1 MTGIYNRMQ
10 QHNLC
15 VELEALE
22 RVARIDDYKESFRL
36 AAERLSKVNLHRLA
50 KLAGADI
57 GLTGGEILI
66 RLTFLGT
73 PYQVTVA
80 NGVEVE
86 RTGSDGDVSL
96 PEKILICHYLLNAS
110 SEAQTGELITFRQI
124 PDGHF
129 YFDAFQR
136 RARDPFLATFGHDPE
151 LFRSCASV
159 LGGRPVETGD
169 VGMVFQVLPRIEV
182 QLVLWQGDDEFPPE
196 GSVLF
201 DASIQ
206 HRLPTEDIAVLSGM
220 LVYKLMGIA
229 RTQQASTRNT

>member
-1 MTGIYNRMQ
+1 MQ
-10 QHNLC
+10 QYNPC
-15 VELEALE
+15 VEREAVE

-36 AAERLSKVNLHRLA
+36 ASEQLSKANLHRLA

-57 GLTGGEILI
+57 ELTGEKILI
-66 RLTFLGT
+66 RLSFLGMQ
-73 PYQVTVA
+73 YQVTVA
-80 NGVEVE
+80 NGIEVE

-96 PEKILICHYLLNAS
+96 PEQILLCHYLLNAS

-136 RARDPFLATFGHDPE
+136 RARDPFLATFGRNPE
-151 LFRSCASV
+151 LFRNCARE
-159 LGGRPVETGD
+159 LGGKPVETGD
-169 VGMVFQVLPRIEV
+169 VGMAFQVLPRIEI

-196 GSVLF
+196 ASVLF

-206 HRLPTEDIAVLSGM
+206 RRLPTEDIAVLSGM
-220 LVYKLMGIA
+220 LVYRLMGIA
-229 RTQQASTRNT
+229 RSQQANARST